1 MLLRDQGKIN
11 FAYFVNMFMLCQVRA
26 IKYLIKYMGK
36 CNEIYENC
44 NILSVPIWNIIYMV
58 GKAIN
63 QNIYFGTHCQNI
75 IYRESNK
82 ISEPLGS
89 KFVKEN

>member
-1 MLLRDQGKIN
+1 
-11 FAYFVNMFMLCQVRA
+11 MLCEVRA
-26 IKYLIKYMGK
+26 IKYLIKYK
-36 CNEIYENC
+36 EKYNEIYENC
-44 NILSVPIWNIIYMV
+44 DILSDPIWNIIYMV

-82 ISEPLGS
+82 KSEPLRS
-89 KFVKEN
+89 KFFKEN